1 MRGTNNEHSKIVIY
15 RRIFTFTE
23 REEGRRGEGHVRLV
37 VFITLR
43 FSSYRRHRM
52 EKERTDFFRVAVNI
66 AEGGIPCKRRRE
78 TIVRMRDFPIERA
91 CNMWH
96 RNVIEK
102 LSRYRLV
109 VNYYPIRDYDI
120 DTFLLSYLSIVYPIY
135 IYLKIFTVAS
145 SGTNWFL
152 LLISNVRD
160 VFYSASIAN
169 LTWLKSCHVTYLRAI
184 QPEKELNKLTE
195 KVKLVKNFDWNYL
208 LKCLNNSYYDWF
220 VFPITI
226 CHYLQLLL
234 FISNGKLSR

>member
-66 AEGGIPCKRRRE
+66 AEGGIPCKRRQE

-184 QPEKELNKLTE
+184 QP
-195 KVKLVKNFDWNYL
+195 KNWTN
-208 LKCLNNSYYDWF
+208 
-220 VFPITI
+220 
-226 CHYLQLLL
+226 
-234 FISNGKLSR
+234 